1 MGKEGINEA
10 ETLACSPSLDWCGLC
25 RLLLSVVKLIPAW
38 ATAAFDNNT
47 CIPQFPQQTS
57 CFALD
62 YFWTRGVLRLFLRQT
77 SALIRRWLILDH
89 GSIRLYTSLHNVNHV
104 TQSALSVVVEGP
116 GLIPSRERT
125 VRPHTSN
132 SDNKKNE
139 QSKHIVVM
147 FGFWPT
153 EPPDKKSCKWAASWE
168 TSLTTLF

>member
-1 MGKEGINEA
+1 MGKEGFNEA

-89 GSIRLYTSLHNVNHV
+89 GTIRLYTSLHNLNHV

-116 GLIPSRERT
+116 GLIPSRERI
-125 VRPHTSN
+125 VRSHTSN

-153 EPPDKKSCKWAASWE
+153 EPPDKKSCKCAASWE
-168 TSLTTLF
+168 TSLTMLF